1 VTARTADT
9 VPGLSVGRLT
19 LHVPWMSERD
29 AEQLA
34 VLIGEALRRHRVGS
48 RAAGRLDRVSVD
60 LPGQQSATG
69 ADLAGSVARAVLDE
83 VLRELS

>member
-1 VTARTADT
+1 MTARTADT
-9 VPGLSVGRLT
+9 APGLSVGRLT

-34 VLIGEALRRHRVGS
+34 VLVAEALREPRGRSG
-48 RAAGRLDRVSVD
+48 ATGRLDRVSVD
-60 LPGQQSATG
+60 LPAQQSATG
-69 ADLAGSVARAVLDE
+69 ADLAGAVARAVLDE